1 MMSTKELP
9 AHVGIIMDGN
19 GRWAKKR
26 GLPRSAGHAAGAA
39 VFKTIVRYCSKI
51 GIRHLT
57 IYAFSTENWKRP
69 QDEVLTLMK
78 LFKQYLSDALTNFL
92 DENIQVRFLGDETAF
107 DPRLRDLINETVEV
121 SKNRTGMIL
130 NIALN
135 YGGRTEILNAVKLLA
150 QDVQNGVLLPDEI
163 GEEAF
168 SNKLYTAGQ
177 PDPDLIIR
185 PSGEK
190 RTSNFLLW
198 QSAYSEYVFMDVLWP
213 DFRPEDLD
221 RALELYAARNRRFG
235 GI

>member
-1 MMSTKELP
+1 MSTKELP
-9 AHVGIIMDGN
+9 NHVGIIMDGN

-26 GLPRSAGHAAGAA
+26 GLPRSAGHVAGAA

-51 GIRHLT
+51 GIRYLT
-57 IYAFSTENWKRP
+57 VYAFSTENWKRP

-107 DPRLRDLINETVEV
+107 DSRLKELIDETVEV
-121 SKNRTGMIL
+121 SKNRTGMVL

-135 YGGRTEILNAVKLLA
+135 YGGRAEILNAARLLA
-150 QDVQNGVLLPDEI
+150 RDVQNGVLLPEEI
-163 GEEAF
+163 GEKNF
-168 SNKLYTAGQ
+168 SQKLYTAGQ
-177 PDPDLIIR
+177 PNPDLIIR
-185 PSGEK
+185 PSGEQ

-198 QSAYSEYVFMDVLWP
+198 QSAYAEYVFMDILWP
-213 DFRPEDLD
+213 DFKPEDLD